1 MSRGKW
7 VVAPKE
13 MKTIQVVGRTVSGPE
28 RVLISF
34 IARFGTTSLALHRE
48 MAARSQGK
56 RIARSAVEIC
66 GPV

>member
-34 IARFGTTSLALHRE
+34 IARFGTTSLSLSTGKWLHVVRANALPDLR
-48 MAARSQGK
+48 
-56 RIARSAVEIC
+56 
-66 GPV
+66 